1 MIDENIKE
9 MEEYAEEHSV
19 PIMNKR
25 GMNFLCKFIE
35 KNEIKT
41 ILEIGTAIGYSAIR
55 MALVNKNIHIVSIE
69 RDQER
74 YIEAVKNIK
83 KFKLDKRITL
93 ILGDALDL
101 NVDLTDKFDMLFI
114 DAAKGQYTKFFNKFS
129 KNIEDDGAIVSDNM
143 NFHGLV
149 NEVDTIEN
157 RNLRQLVTKLKKYI
171 TFLEEND
178 NYDTKFYKVG
188 DGIAI
193 TVKKGVF

>member
-1 MIDENIKE
+1 M
-9 MEEYAEEHSV
+9 
-19 PIMNKR
+19 
-25 GMNFLCKFIE
+25 E

-129 KNIEDDGAIVSDNM
+129 KNIEDDGVIVSDNM

>member
-1 MIDENIKE
+1 
-9 MEEYAEEHSV
+9 
-19 PIMNKR
+19 
-25 GMNFLCKFIE
+25 
-35 KNEIKT
+35 
-41 ILEIGTAIGYSAIR
+41 

-114 DAAKGQYTKFFNKFS
+114 DAAKGQYTKFFEKFS
-129 KNIEDDGAIVSDNM
+129 KNIEDDGVIVSDNM

-149 NEVDTIEN
+149 DEVDSIEN
-157 RNLRQLVTKLKKYI
+157 KNLRQLVTKLKNYI
-171 TFLEEND
+171 NFLEEND
-178 NYDTKFYKVG
+178 EYDTKFYKVG

-193 TVKKGVF
+193 TAKKGVF

>member
-129 KNIEDDGAIVSDNM
+129 KNIEDDGVIVSDNM

-149 NEVDTIEN
+149 NEVDTVEN
-157 RNLRQLVTKLKKYI
+157 RNLRQLVTKLKK
-171 TFLEEND
+171 
-178 NYDTKFYKVG
+178 
-188 DGIAI
+188 
-193 TVKKGVF
+193 

>member
-101 NVDLTDKFDMLFI
+101 NVDLTDKFDMLLKNRFRNNRKI
-114 DAAKGQYTKFFNKFS
+114 KFS
-129 KNIEDDGAIVSDNM
+129 KNIEDDGVIVSDNM